1 MKRTRVVSGIAMLGV
16 IGLLGCAPSSY
27 ETNPQQEAGN
37 AAYSK
42 FITKI
47 EGCTIYELNI
57 QHISHFLYLS
67 KCDSG
72 ASVVDTTYS
81 QGKYTASTSL
91 ATIPLPKTEEEI
103 LESAKLIAKRREV
116 LNKLSDEDKAVLHIE

>member
-1 MKRTRVVSGIAMLGV
+1 MRLIPFMTCVTLAGV
-16 IGLLGCAPSSY
+16 ALLGCGPSSY

-42 FITKI
+42 FVTKI
-47 EGCTIYELNI
+47 EGCSIFELNI
-57 QHISHFLYLS
+57 QHLSHFLYLS

-72 ASVVDTTYS
+72 VSAVDTTYS
-81 QGKYTASTSL
+81 QGKTTAASSL
-91 ATIPLPKTEEEI
+91 ITIPLPKTEEEI

-116 LNKLSDEDKAVLHIE
+116 LNKLSDEDKAVLHVE